1 MYDPGSRAGLELN
14 PRWIL
19 SDMNAMRITT
29 PSRLHFG
36 LLAWGPNAPRQ
47 FGGVGLMVDAPGLEL
62 IAQPAETLNVSGVGL
77 IDRTRAI
84 AEHALTALAKRG
96 LTLPGAT
103 IEVRRAAPE
112 HAGLGTGTQLH
123 LAVVRLLIALAGG
136 PDPSQEDLAALS
148 GRGKRSGV
156 GLHGFAMGGLIVD
169 GGRRDPDRGIP
180 PLLAR
185 YELPADW
192 HVLVVL
198 PDSPAG
204 LHGSD
209 ELGAFAAMPPL
220 SDAVSDRLSRL
231 VLLGL
236 MPAVVERDLEGF
248 GAALTAIQL
257 HVGRG
262 FAHAQGGRPYASPA
276 AEAIAAFLRSER
288 LVGIGQ
294 SSWGPALY
302 GFSAADSSRRAA
314 ILQQLRSRYGLTADR
329 ALWTTAS
336 HAGARLEAVDPAAR
350 REQAD

>member
-1 MYDPGSRAGLELN
+1 
-14 PRWIL
+14 
-19 SDMNAMRITT
+19 MNALRITT

-36 LLAWGPNAPRQ
+36 LLAWGPDAPRQ

-62 IAQPAETLNVSGVGL
+62 VARPSAGL
-77 IDRTRAI
+77 EVAGAGLVDRTRAV
-84 AEHALTALAKRG
+84 AEGVLSRLSGRG
-96 LTLPGAT
+96 VDLPGAA

-112 HAGLGTGTQLH
+112 HAGLGTGTQLS
-123 LAVVRLLIALAGG
+123 LAVARLLVALAGR
-136 PDPSQEDLAALS
+136 PEPSRDELAALT
-148 GRGKRSGV
+148 GRGRRSGI
-156 GLHGFAMGGLIVD
+156 GLHGFALGGLLVD
-169 GGRRDPDRGIP
+169 GGRRDPGPGVP

-198 PDSPAG
+198 PEAPEG
-204 LHGSD
+204 LHGPD
-209 ELGAFAAMPPL
+209 EAGAFAALPAM
-220 SDAVSDRLSRL
+220 SDAASDRLSRL

-236 MPAVVERDLEGF
+236 LPAVVERDLDSF

-262 FAHAQGGRPYASPA
+262 FAPAQGGRPYASPA

-302 GFSAADSSRRAA
+302 AFSAADAARRAA
-314 ILQQLRSRYGLTADR
+314 ILQRVRERYGLAPDR
-329 ALWTTAS
+329 AFWTAAS
-336 HAGARLEAVDPAAR
+336 HAGARLEAADPAAR
-350 REQAD
+350 